1 MSKTST
7 ASKEADIEK
16 AGIDSAKFMLARFY
30 GTFIVPDATRLDK
43 KKEQRFKVSIIVPK
57 SLLKYG
63 FNFNSHFKY
72 TQKQA
77 FANKYPEFIRFKS
90 VILDHATE
98 LDGTEIRDWRTFSIE
113 RLKQYCIQQEWTIDF
128 DLYPGL
134 ELRRIVHEYFRRPDR
149 RDESAAFYRKQEHDR
164 KVRGLNAELRAESE
178 SIPAE
183 LRIQFEEV

>member
-7 ASKEADIEK
+7 ANKEADK
-16 AGIDSAKFMLARFY
+16 DMSSIDSGKFMLAKYY
-30 GTFIVPDATRLDK
+30 GTFVVPDATRLDK
-43 KKEQRFKVSIIVPK
+43 KKEQRFRVSIVVPR
-57 SLLKYG
+57 SLLKHN
-63 FNFNSHFKY
+63 FNFSSHFKY

-77 FANKYPEFIRFKS
+77 FATKYPEFIRFKS
-90 VILDHATE
+90 VILDYATE

-134 ELRRIVHEYFRRPDR
+134 ELRRIVHEYFRRPDKI
-149 RDESAAFYRKQEHDR
+149 DESEAFYRKQEHDR
-164 KVRGLNAELRAESE
+164 KVRGLSAELRAESE